1 MTSNIAPEP
10 IWPNYEVGPHKI
22 VFALGVVSINF
33 ARFERV
39 ITWMLAA
46 ASGCEEAEAETMLRP
61 LPPAEKL
68 RRLKAAIEGRRWPQL
83 VDDLIGH
90 FFDGALVLVGNRNA
104 LLHSNMIPDVNET
117 ARLFRSDR
125 KRSTPEQIKIGLPS
139 VRQIA
144 DDFQRY
150 WDFGLA
156 LANCI
161 AVEINGAARSAGS
174 LVYHDWPER
183 PPLPFALDA
192 ARPK

>member
-1 MTSNIAPEP
+1 MTSDIALEL

-22 VFALGVVSINF
+22 VFALGVISVNF
-33 ARFERV
+33 ARFERA

-46 ASGCEEAEAETMLRP
+46 TTGCEETEAETILRP

-68 RRLKAAIEGRRWPQL
+68 RKLKTAIEGRCWPQP
-83 VDDLIGH
+83 VDGLIGH
-90 FFDGALVLVGNRNA
+90 FFDAALVLVGNRNT
-104 LLHSNMIPDVNET
+104 LLHSNMIPNVNET
-117 ARLFRSDR
+117 ARLFRSGR
-125 KRSTPEQIKIGLPS
+125 KNLTPEQIQIDLPS

-161 AVEINGAARSAGS
+161 AVEINGAARSEGS

-183 PPLPFALDA
+183 PPFPFSLDGALP
-192 ARPK
+192 

>member
-1 MTSNIAPEP
+1 MK
-10 IWPNYEVGPHKI
+10 VGPHKI

-46 ASGCEEAEAETMLRP
+46 TTGCEETEAETILRP

-68 RRLKAAIEGRRWPQL
+68 RRLKTAIEVRRWPQL

-90 FFDGALVLVGNRNA
+90 FFDGALVLVANRNA

-125 KRSTPEQIKIGLPS
+125 KNPTPEQINLDLPS

-183 PPLPFALDA
+183 PPFPFSLDA
-192 ARPK
+192 ARP